1 MIIDAIATIKIL
13 HKIVELSLPDYIIY
27 ILAGPRTT
35 QGADPGFFQGGL
47 GVV

>member
-13 HKIVELSLPDYIIY
+13 HKIVELSLPDYIIP
-27 ILAGPRTT
+27 APRTT